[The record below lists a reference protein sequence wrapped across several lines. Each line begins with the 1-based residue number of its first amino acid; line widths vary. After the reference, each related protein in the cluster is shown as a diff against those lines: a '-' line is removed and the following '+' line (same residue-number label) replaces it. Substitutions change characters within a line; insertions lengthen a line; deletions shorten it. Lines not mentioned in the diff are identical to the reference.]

1 MAKRVS
7 AGVMRLAIRTREAVV
22 LSQRLPEGVTS
33 GVRTDTRTAS
43 SAAVPSVSAT
53 PQSRLADALCPWV
66 TRPVFQL
73 PISPPQAVPPVLPP
87 AVTVPLL
94 YR

>member
-1 MAKRVS
+1 MVKRAS
-7 AGVMRLAIRTREAVV
+7 AGVIRLAIRVREAVV

-33 GVRTDTRTAS
+33 GARADTRTAS

-73 PISPPQAVPPVLPP
+73 PIKPPQAVPPVLPP